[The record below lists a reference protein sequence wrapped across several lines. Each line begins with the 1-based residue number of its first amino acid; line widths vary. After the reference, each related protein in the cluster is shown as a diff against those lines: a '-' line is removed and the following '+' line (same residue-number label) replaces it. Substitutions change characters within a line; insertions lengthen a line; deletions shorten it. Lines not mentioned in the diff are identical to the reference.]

1 MRRCAVLLI
10 DFAEFRAAHARTR
23 RFPNG
28 EVFLMDCQ
36 TSMSAA
42 EPASAAAL
50 QGFEQVMEF
59 YMPMVYRIAF
69 SRLKNREEAEDI
81 TQDVFLR
88 LYRANPVF
96 DGEEHRK
103 AWLIRCAVNRAN
115 SVASSARFRHRA
127 SAEGL
132 ENTDDS
138 EGESTADLTSQSF
151 EQAQRRSSVLDAV
164 ARLPEKYR
172 VVIHLFYF
180 EDMPIAQIS
189 RALGTKES
197 TIKSQLSRARAL
209 LKPLLGEEVEF

>member
-1 MRRCAVLLI
+1 
-10 DFAEFRAAHARTR
+10 
-23 RFPNG
+23 
-28 EVFLMDCQ
+28 MDCQ

-127 SAEGL
+127 SAEGAEGL

-164 ARLPEKYR
+164 AKLPEKYR

-189 RALGTKES
+189 RALGTKDS

>member
-1 MRRCAVLLI
+1 M
-10 DFAEFRAAHARTR
+10 EY
-23 RFPNG
+23 
-28 EVFLMDCQ
+28 Q

-42 EPASAAAL
+42 EPKSAAML
-50 QGFEQVMEF
+50 QSFEQVMEF

-69 SRLKNREEAEDI
+69 SRLKNREEAEDV

-88 LYRANPVF
+88 CFRADPAF
-96 DGEEHRK
+96 DSEEHRK

-127 SAEGL
+127 SAQGL

-138 EGESTADLTSQSF
+138 DSEGAADLTSQSF
-151 EQAQRRSSVLDAV
+151 EQAQRRSGVLDAV

-197 TIKSQLSRARAL
+197 TIKSQLSRARAM

>member
-1 MRRCAVLLI
+1 
-10 DFAEFRAAHARTR
+10 
-23 RFPNG
+23 
-28 EVFLMDCQ
+28 MDRQ
-36 TSMSAA
+36 TTISAA
-42 EPASAAAL
+42 PVSGAML

-88 LYRANPVF
+88 YYKANPSF
-96 DGEEHRK
+96 ENEEHRK

-115 SVASSARFRHRA
+115 TVAGSARFRHRA
-127 SAEGL
+127 SAQGL

-138 EGESTADLTSQSF
+138 ESENAADLTAQSF
-151 EQAQRRSSVLDAV
+151 EQAQRRSGVLDAV

-189 RALGTKES
+189 RALGAKES
-197 TIKSQLSRARAL
+197 TIKSQLSRARAM
-209 LKPLLGEEVEF
+209 LKPLLGEEVKF